1 MKKQLIA
8 LAVSAALMTAAVS
21 AMAQDQAGDRR
32 SGDEGN
38 KRELIGA
45 GSGAVIGAAAGG
57 PVGLL
62 IGVAFGAWLGDR
74 IHQEHSGRVEAEQV
88 ADAALTEAASLRNV
102 LLSNEL
108 EVARLESQLLAE
120 QRAHRDVLREA
131 ISLQV
136 MFRTAD
142 SSLDEDSKQRLSRIA
157 ELISPMTGVVVHLS
171 GHADARGDEDYNR
184 QLSAERAETVREVLI
199 SAGVPADRIV
209 MTAEGTRLATATPD
223 DPEAMA
229 LDRRV
234 QMRLISEVESRSL
247 VALQQ

>member
-8 LAVSAALMTAAVS
+8 LTESAALMTAATG
-21 AMAQDQAGDRR
+21 AMAQDRSGERR
-32 SGDEGN
+32 SGDESN
-38 KRELIGA
+38 KRELVGA

-57 PVGLL
+57 PVGMI
-62 IGVAFGAWLGDR
+62 IGAVFGGWLGDR

-88 ADAALTEAASLRNV
+88 ADAALTEVASLRNV
-102 LLSNEL
+102 LLSNEH
-108 EVARLESQLLAE
+108 EVERLASQLAAE
-120 QRAHRDVLREA
+120 QRTHRDVLQEA
-131 ISLQV
+131 INLQV

-142 SSLDEDSKQRLSRIA
+142 SSLDADSEQRLSRIA
-157 ELISPMTGVVVHLS
+157 ELIRPMSGVAVHLS

-184 QLSAERAETVREVLI
+184 QLSAERAETVRAVLI

-209 MTAEGTRLATATPD
+209 MTAEGTRYANASPD
-223 DPEAMA
+223 DHEAMA

-234 QMRLISEVESRSL
+234 QMRLISEAESRRL